1 MRFEKADRLLRL
13 AMELQARRQGMT
25 VEDIQV
31 LLGVS
36 RSTALRMKG
45 ALDGVFPLEEAP
57 ALDDRRKRWR
67 IAPGT
72 LDRLAGCT
80 ADELADLEM
89 AVGLLRRENRHEE
102 ADRLEGLGGKLKAV
116 MKPDQA
122 RKVQPDL
129 EALLEAE
136 GLAMRA
142 GPRPKISH
150 DVVETLRK
158 AMKAC
163 RQAEIRYRRPNG
175 SGAHWRTVHPY
186 GFLHGHRHY
195 LVAFHV
201 HPKANKIAL
210 FRLPNIEE
218 VKLNGAPFVR
228 DEAFSLRAFAEQS
241 FGVYQEEPVEVKW
254 RFSPEAAAAA
264 EEFLFHPSQK
274 MKKRADGSLDVT
286 FRAGGLLEMAWHL
299 CCWGDKV
306 EVLEPKSL
314 ADLVAPIRRSWP
326 GLP

>member
-1 MRFEKADRLLRL
+1 MRFEKADKLLRL
-13 AMELQARRQGMT
+13 AIELQARRQGMT
-25 VEDIQV
+25 IEDIQAHFRI
-31 LLGVS
+31 S

-45 ALDGVFPLEEAP
+45 ALEGVFSLEEAP
-57 ALDDRRKRWR
+57 VQDDRRKRWR

-89 AVGLLRRENRHEE
+89 AVELLRRENRREE
-102 ADRLEGLGGKLKAV
+102 ADRLAALGGKLKAV

-122 RKVQPDL
+122 RRMEPDL

-150 DVVETLRK
+150 DVVESLRE

-163 RQAEIRYRRPNG
+163 QQAEIRYRRPNG
-175 SGAHWRTVHPY
+175 SGINWRRVHPY

-218 VKLNGAPFVR
+218 VKLLDAPFVR
-228 DEAFSLRAFAEQS
+228 DETFALRDFAEQS
-241 FGVYQEEPVEVKW
+241 FGVYQEDPVDVKW
-254 RFSPEAAAAA
+254 RFSPDAAAAA

-274 MKKRADGSLDVT
+274 IKKRHDGSVDVT

-299 CCWGDKV
+299 YCWGDQV
-306 EVLEPKSL
+306 EVLAPEAL
-314 ADLVAPIRRSWP
+314 AKLVAPARQRWP

>member
-1 MRFEKADRLLRL
+1 MRFEKADKLLRL

-25 VEDIQV
+25 VEDIQAH
-31 LLGVS
+31 LRIS

-45 ALDGVFPLEEAP
+45 ALEGVFPLEEAP
-57 ALDDRRKRWR
+57 IQDDRRKRWR

-89 AVGLLRRENRHEE
+89 AVGLLRRENRREE

-150 DVVETLRK
+150 DVVEGLRE

-163 RQAEIRYRRPNG
+163 RQVEIRYRASNN
-175 SGAHWRTVHPY
+175 AAAKWRTVHPY

-201 HPKANKIAL
+201 NPKANKVAL

-218 VKLNGAPFVR
+218 VRLLDVPFVR
-228 DEAFSLRAFAEQS
+228 DRAFSLKDFAERS
-241 FGVYQEEPVEVKW
+241 FGVFQEEQVDVVW
-254 RFSPEAAAAA
+254 RFAATAAAAA

-274 MKKRADGSLDVT
+274 MSRRSDGSLEVR

-299 CCWGDKV
+299 YCWGDQV
-306 EVLEPKSL
+306 EVLEPEAL
-314 ADLVAPIRRSWP
+314 ARFVASARPQWP
-326 GLP
+326 ALP

>member
-1 MRFEKADRLLRL
+1 MRFEKADKLLRL

-25 VEDIQV
+25 VEDIQAH
-31 LLGVS
+31 LRIS

-45 ALDGVFPLEEAP
+45 ALDGVFQLEEAP
-57 ALDDRRKRWR
+57 AQDDRRKRWR

-89 AVGLLRRENRHEE
+89 AVGLLRRENRREE

-150 DVVETLRK
+150 DVVESLRE

-163 RQAEIRYRRPNG
+163 RQVEIRYRASNN
-175 SGAHWRTVHPY
+175 AAAKWRTVHPY

-201 HPKANKIAL
+201 NPKANKVAL

-218 VKLNGAPFVR
+218 ARLLDTPFVR
-228 DEAFSLRAFAEQS
+228 DESFSLKEFAERS
-241 FGVYQEEPVEVKW
+241 FGVYQEQPVEVRW
-254 RFSPEAAAAA
+254 RFTPESASAA
-264 EEFLFHPSQK
+264 EEFLFHPTQS
-274 MKKRADGSLDVT
+274 MKRRADGSLEVK
-286 FRAGGLLEMAWHL
+286 FQAGGLLEMAWHL
-299 CCWGDKV
+299 YCWGDQV
-306 EVLEPKSL
+306 TVLEPVAL
-314 ADLVAPIRRSWP
+314 AAMVTPARQRWP
-326 GLP
+326 ALP

>member
-1 MRFEKADRLLRL
+1 MRFEKADKLLRL
-13 AMELQARRQGMT
+13 AMELQARRQGIT
-25 VEDIQV
+25 IEDIQAHFR
-31 LLGVS
+31 VS

-45 ALDGVFPLEEAP
+45 ALEGVFPLEEAP
-57 ALDDRRKRWR
+57 AQDDRRKRWR
-67 IAPGT
+67 IPPGT

-89 AVGLLRRENRHEE
+89 AVGLLRRDNRREE
-102 ADRLEGLGGKLKAV
+102 ADRLAGLGAKLKAV
-116 MKPDQA
+116 MKPDQV
-122 RKVQPDL
+122 RKVEPDL

-150 DVVETLRK
+150 DVVETLRE

-175 SGAHWRTVHPY
+175 AAANWRKVHPY

-218 VKLNGAPFVR
+218 VKLLDAPFVR
-228 DEAFSLRAFAEQS
+228 DEEFSLRAFAERS
-241 FGVYQEEPVEVKW
+241 FGVYQEEPVDVRW
-254 RFSPEAAAAA
+254 RFLPEAAAAA
-264 EEFLFHPSQK
+264 KEFLFHPSQT
-274 MKKRADGSLDVT
+274 MKKRPDGSLDVT

-299 CCWGDKV
+299 YCWGDQV
-306 EVLEPKSL
+306 EVLAPEAL
-314 ADLVAPIRRSWP
+314 AKLIAPARQRWP

>member
-1 MRFEKADRLLRL
+1 MRFEKADKLLRL
-13 AMELQARRQGMT
+13 AMELQAWRQGMT
-25 VEDIQV
+25 IEDIQAHF
-31 LLGVS
+31 GIS

-45 ALDGVFPLEEAP
+45 ALEGVFPLEEAP
-57 ALDDRRKRWR
+57 MLDDRRKRWR
-67 IAPGT
+67 IAAGT

-89 AVGLLRRENRHEE
+89 AVELLRRENRKEE
-102 ADRLEGLGGKLKAV
+102 ADRLAGLGGKLKAV

-122 RKVQPDL
+122 RKVEPDL

-150 DVVETLRK
+150 DVIDTLRE

-175 SGAHWRTVHPY
+175 SGANWRRVHPY

-201 HPKANKIAL
+201 NPKANKIAL

-218 VKLNGAPFVR
+218 VTLLDAPFVR
-228 DEAFSLRAFAEQS
+228 DPGFSLKEFAERS
-241 FGVYQEEPVEVKW
+241 FGVYQEEPVDVKW

-264 EEFLFHPSQK
+264 EEFLFHPSQT
-274 MKKRADGSLDVT
+274 MSRRPDGSLDVA

-299 CCWGDKV
+299 YCWGDKV
-306 EVLEPKSL
+306 EVLAPKSL
-314 ADLVAPIRRSWP
+314 AELVAPIRRSWHGMP
-326 GLP
+326 

>member
-1 MRFEKADRLLRL
+1 MRFEKADKLLRL
-13 AMELQARRQGMT
+13 AMELQARRHGIT
-25 VEDIQV
+25 IEDIQAHFA
-31 LLGVS
+31 VS

-45 ALDGVFPLEEAP
+45 ALESVFPLEEAP
-57 ALDDRRKRWR
+57 TLDDRRKRWR
-67 IAPGT
+67 IPPGT

-89 AVGLLRRENRHEE
+89 AVGLLRRENRREE
-102 ADRLEGLGGKLKAV
+102 ADRLAGLGGKLKAV
-116 MKPDQA
+116 MKPDHA
-122 RKVQPDL
+122 RKMEPDL

-150 DVVETLRK
+150 DVVETLRET
-158 AMKAC
+158 MKAC
-163 RQAEIRYRRPNG
+163 QQVEIRYRRPNG
-175 SGAHWRTVHPY
+175 SGSNWRRVHPY

-195 LVAFHV
+195 LVAYHV

-218 VKLNGAPFVR
+218 ARPLDVSFVR
-228 DEAFSLRAFAEQS
+228 DPGFSLKDFAERS
-241 FGVYQEEPVEVKW
+241 FGVFQEDQVDVVW
-254 RFSPEAAAAA
+254 RFAPTAAAAA

-274 MKKRADGSLDVT
+274 MRRRPDGSLEVR

-299 CCWGDKV
+299 YSWGDHV
-306 EVLEPKSL
+306 EILEPEAL
-314 ADLVAPIRRSWP
+314 AKLVAPARQRWP
-326 GLP
+326 ALP

>member
-1 MRFEKADRLLRL
+1 MRFEKADNLLRL

-25 VEDIQV
+25 IEDIQTH
-31 LLGVS
+31 LGIS

-45 ALDGVFPLEEAP
+45 ALEGTFLLEEAP
-57 ALDDRRKRWR
+57 AQDDRRKRWR

-89 AVGLLRRENRHEE
+89 AVVLLRRENRREE
-102 ADRLEGLGGKLKAV
+102 ADRLEGLGRKLKAV

-142 GPRPKISH
+142 GPRPRISH
-150 DVVETLRK
+150 DVVESLRE

-163 RQAEIRYRRPNG
+163 RQAEIRYRRPDG
-175 SGAHWRTVHPY
+175 SATNWRRVHPY

-201 HPKANKIAL
+201 NPKANKITL
-210 FRLPNIEE
+210 FRLPNIEA
-218 VKLNGAPFVR
+218 VRLLDDSFVR
-228 DEAFSLRAFAEQS
+228 DETFSLKSFAERS

-254 RFSPEAAAAA
+254 RFTPQAAAAA

-274 MKKRADGSLDVT
+274 MKRRPDGSLDVK

-299 CCWGDKV
+299 YCWGDQV
-306 EVLEPKSL
+306 EVIEPEAL
-314 ADLVAPIRRSWP
+314 AKLATPARQHWP
-326 GLP
+326 AFP

>member
-1 MRFEKADRLLRL
+1 MRFEKADKLLRL

-25 VEDIQV
+25 VEDV
-31 LLGVS
+31 RAHFGVS
-36 RSTALRMKG
+36 RSTALRMRG
-45 ALDGVFPLEEAP
+45 ALEGVFPVEEAP
-57 ALDDRRKRWR
+57 ALEDRRKRWR

-89 AVGLLRRENRHEE
+89 AIGLLRRENRKEE
-102 ADRLEGLGGKLKAV
+102 ADRLAGLGTKLKAV

-122 RKVQPDL
+122 RKVEPDL

-150 DVVETLRK
+150 EVVEALRE

-163 RQAEIRYRRPNG
+163 RQAEIRYRRPNRA
-175 SGAHWRTVHPY
+175 SANWRRVHPY

-195 LVAFHV
+195 LVAYHV

-210 FRLPNIEE
+210 FRLPNIDE
-218 VKLNGAPFVR
+218 VRLLEAPFVR
-228 DEAFSLRAFAEQS
+228 NGSFSLKEFAERS
-241 FGVYQEEPVEVKW
+241 FGVYQEEPVNVKW
-254 RFSPEAAAAA
+254 RFTPEAAAAA

-274 MKKRADGSLDVT
+274 MKKRPDGSLDVK

-299 CCWGDKV
+299 YCWGDQVKV
-306 EVLEPKSL
+306 L
-314 ADLVAPIRRSWP
+314 APDALVALVAAARQRWP
-326 GLP
+326 ALP